1 MECMYAGAC
10 AGGDQRSAG
19 SATVTSGGPGLRE
32 RSKARRRRLILHT
45 ALRLF
50 TEHGYERTTIAD
62 IAEAAEVAPRTVT
75 GYFPSKLDFI
85 TEWPASIERRVIA
98 LHQEDPTVE
107 FIDLVDRW
115 WHDLRDNVDQEE
127 AALTRAMALANP
139 GVVAM
144 AEAEVSRRTP
154 GTGFPFDGN
163 DRDDL
168 FGAAGRTAI
177 RGVNHVFLRGV
188 AEGRM
193 TDELHD
199 DLLRLIR
206 AIADSTNVG
215 HGSLKLDP

>member
-1 MECMYAGAC
+1 M
-10 AGGDQRSAG
+10 
-19 SATVTSGGPGLRE
+19 TSGGPGLRE

-50 TEHGYERTTIAD
+50 TERGYERTTIAD

-85 TEWPASIERRVIA
+85 TEWPASIERRLIA
-98 LHQEDPTVE
+98 IHQEEPGLD
-107 FIDLVDRW
+107 FIGLVDRW
-115 WHDLRDNVDQEE
+115 WHDLRDNVDREE
-127 AALTRAMALANP
+127 AALTRAVALANP

-144 AEAEVSRRTP
+144 AEAEVSQRTP
-154 GTGFPFDGN
+154 VTDFPLEGA

-168 FGAAGRTAI
+168 LGAAGRAAI
-177 RGVNHVFLRGV
+177 RGINLVFLRGV
-188 AEGRM
+188 AENRM
-193 TDELHD
+193 TDELHNA
-199 DLLRLIR
+199 LLHLIR

>member
-1 MECMYAGAC
+1 M
-10 AGGDQRSAG
+10 
-19 SATVTSGGPGLRE
+19 TSGGPGLRE

-50 TEHGYERTTIAD
+50 TERGYDRTTIAD

-85 TEWPASIERRVIA
+85 TEWPASIEQRIIA
-98 LHQEDPTVE
+98 VYEEDPTVE
-107 FIDLVDRW
+107 FIDLVDGW
-115 WHDLRDNVDQEE
+115 WHDLRDNVDREE

-139 GVVAM
+139 GVIAM

-154 GTGFPFDGN
+154 GTGFPFGGT

-168 FGAAGRTAI
+168 FGAAGRAAI

-193 TDELHD
+193 TDELHG
-199 DLLRLIR
+199 DLLHLIR
-206 AIADSTNVG
+206 TIAERTDVG

>member
-1 MECMYAGAC
+1 M
-10 AGGDQRSAG
+10 
-19 SATVTSGGPGLRE
+19 TSNGPGLRE

-85 TEWPASIERRVIA
+85 TEWPAAIERRIIA
-98 LHQEDPTVE
+98 LHQEDPSLE

-127 AALTRAMALANP
+127 AALTRAMALVNP

-144 AEAEVSRRTP
+144 AEAEVSQRTP
-154 GTGFPFDGN
+154 GTGFPFEGA

-168 FGAAGRTAI
+168 FGAAGRAAI
-177 RGVNHVFLRGV
+177 RGVTHVFLRGV

-193 TDELHD
+193 TDELHN
-199 DLLRLIR
+199 DLLHLIR
-206 AIADSTNVG
+206 AIADSTDVG

>member
-1 MECMYAGAC
+1 MLRC
-10 AGGDQRSAG
+10 AQAVINGVQE
-19 SATVTSGGPGLRE
+19 SATVTSDGPGLRE

-85 TEWPASIERRVIA
+85 TEWPESIEQRVIA
-98 LHQEDPTVE
+98 LHQEDPTLE
-107 FIDLVDRW
+107 FLDLVNRW

-127 AALTRAMALANP
+127 AALTRAMALTNP

-154 GTGFPFDGN
+154 GTGFPFDGTE
-163 DRDDL
+163 RDDL
-168 FGAAGRTAI
+168 FGAAGRAAI

-193 TDELHD
+193 TDELHN
-199 DLLRLIR
+199 DLLHLIR

>member
-1 MECMYAGAC
+1 M
-10 AGGDQRSAG
+10 R
-19 SATVTSGGPGLRE
+19 VTSDGPGLRE

-50 TEHGYERTTIAD
+50 AEHGYERTTIAD

-85 TEWPASIERRVIA
+85 TEWPASIEQRIIA
-98 LHQEDPTVE
+98 LHQEDPGLE

-154 GTGFPFDGN
+154 GTSFPFDGT
-163 DRDDL
+163 DRGDL
-168 FGAAGRTAI
+168 FGAAGRAAI
-177 RGVNHVFLRGV
+177 RGVNQVFFRGV
-188 AEGRM
+188 AEDRM

-199 DLLRLIR
+199 HLLHLIR
-206 AIADSTNVG
+206 AIADSTDVG